1 MDDARTVERGR
12 RHRRAGT
19 GGARHDEE
27 QSVMTASIPLV
38 DTEAVRRERI
48 HRFGCPEA
56 DDGAYEIRDF
66 LGRTVVELDGTPPES
81 DEQAR
86 ELAGVDDLADPRL
99 PVCVLPTGERVEAAT
114 GASVGGAPCSRP
126 GPTSDS
132 RGSLPTGPRRR
143 RSRSG

>member
-1 MDDARTVERGR
+1 MTVP
-12 RHRRAGT
+12 T
-19 GGARHDEE
+19 P
-27 QSVMTASIPLV
+27 ILNPW
-38 DTEAVRRERI
+38 AVRRDRI
-48 HRFGCPEA
+48 HLFGCPDA
-56 DDGAYEIRDF
+56 DDVAYEIRDF
-66 LGRTVVELDGTPPES
+66 LGRTVVEFDWTPLES

-86 ELAGVDDLADPRL
+86 ALAGVDDLADLRL

-132 RGSLPTGPRRR
+132 RGSRPTGPRRR